1 MLILLV
7 LWWRL
12 WARLLLLLWT
22 CNWMKLG
29 GGQLSMPGSMI
40 IYKFEENVTSR
51 AQICG
56 CGGHRAI
63 NNVDVMHRFEY
74 RKLTRHQQATITHS
88 LISLFCL
95 TGAPARN
102 KACKLMM
109 ITFTMSVQTWAVF
122 FFADHWSRTTE
133 CVSRSESRYRKAKN
147 IKRENNNKL
156 KKILIMTWWRGELDR
171 GCEVFKLRLA
181 LFCA

>member
-1 MLILLV
+1 MVKIVSKIITIIMNLQLNEA
-7 LWWRL
+7 WW
-12 WARLLLLLWT
+12 WAIEYAG
-22 CNWMKLG
+22 KHD
-29 GGQLSMPGSMI
+29 
-40 IYKFEENVTSR
+40 YKFEENVTSR

-88 LISLFCL
+88 LVSLFCL

-109 ITFTMSVQTWAVF
+109 ITFTMSVQTWLCF

-156 KKILIMTWWRGELDR
+156 KKILIMT
-171 GCEVFKLRLA
+171 
-181 LFCA
+181 